1 MSFYHGRS
9 LKSPNYASLCNEI
22 YQENALRDALD
33 QLNQLQASKSSPL
46 ADCFERMCSF
56 EAKDVQRI
64 IAEHAPERQVQQ
76 PEALVNYAES
86 QDALGC
92 NLDVQTEELSNQTQE
107 TLTVTAQHSPRIHV
121 EEEAKKEEIKQELKD
136 ATAENDV
143 NEKRAKADPCLKKI
157 MRAFRK
163 EVKDEFVAVYGKR
176 YFHWVDHKLRKRVKY
191 FFTTKNTMKGV
202 DGSNIEGYQ
211 FAEDFFE
218 RNEAIFFSLI
228 NNTKKDLEQM
238 GIENSGF
245 R

>member
-1 MSFYHGRS
+1 
-9 LKSPNYASLCNEI
+9 
-22 YQENALRDALD
+22 
-33 QLNQLQASKSSPL
+33 
-46 ADCFERMCSF
+46 MCSF
-56 EAKDVQRI
+56 EAEDVQRI
-64 IAEHAPERQVQQ
+64 IAEHAPERQAQE
-76 PEALVNYAES
+76 PEAQVNCAGS
-86 QDALGC
+86 QEALGC
-92 NLDVQTEELSNQTQE
+92 NLDVEELSNQTQE

-121 EEEAKKEEIKQELKD
+121 EEEAKKEEIQQELKD
-136 ATAENDV
+136 ATVENDV

-157 MRAFRK
+157 LRAFRK
-163 EVKDEFVAVYGKR
+163 EVKDYFVAVYGKR

-238 GIENSGF
+238 GIEHLAF